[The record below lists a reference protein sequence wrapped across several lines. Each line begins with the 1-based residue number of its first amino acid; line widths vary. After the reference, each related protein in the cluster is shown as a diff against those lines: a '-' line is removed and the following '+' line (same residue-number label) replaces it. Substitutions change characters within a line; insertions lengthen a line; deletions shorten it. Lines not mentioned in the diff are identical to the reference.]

1 MVHTAE
7 GTLQAYLDGEI
18 ADAAARALSDHV
30 AGCAACA
37 AELDALRR
45 MNSRVGEAL
54 ALLDGPSAARV
65 VRARAAIAGE
75 GRYGTRRIARLGAW
89 GLAKAAMLTLVLAA
103 AGVAAIP
110 DVRRALETT
119 FSRVVAL
126 FSSEQERT
134 AVPAEPAPADPPA
147 VTPGAVPGASYVT
160 PASGRVEIALE
171 APTGRVEVVVEL
183 VAAAQAEVRTAT
195 DDPVRR
201 RVGVNGRLE
210 LIGLGPGVVTI
221 AIPRDV
227 RTATVEVDGVVRVY
241 KEGDLLRVAGS
252 EADARGSEVRFIV
265 GS

>member
-18 ADAAARALSDHV
+18 ADAAGRALSDHV

-37 AELDALRR
+37 AELESLRR

-54 ALLDGPSAARV
+54 ALLDSPSAAPV
-65 VRARAAIAGE
+65 LRARSAIARE
-75 GRYGTRRIARLGAW
+75 GRNGTRRIARIGAW

-103 AGVAAIP
+103 AGAAAIP

-119 FSRVVAL
+119 FSRVVAM

-134 AVPAEPAPADPPA
+134 AVPAEPAPADPPV
-147 VTPGAVPGASYVT
+147 VTPGAVPGASFVT
-160 PASGRVEIALE
+160 PASGRVEIVLE
-171 APTGRVEVVVEL
+171 APTGTIEVVVEL
-183 VAAAQAEVRTAT
+183 VAGAQAQVRTAT
-195 DDPVRR
+195 DEPVRR
-201 RVGVNGRLE
+201 RVGNGRLE
-210 LIGLGPGVVTI
+210 LIGLGTGVVTI
-221 AIPRDV
+221 GIPRDV

-241 KEGDLLRVAGS
+241 KEGDLLRGAGS
-252 EADARGSEVRFIV
+252 EAAARGSEVRFIV

>member
-30 AGCAACA
+30 GACAECA

-45 MNSRVGEAL
+45 TNSRVGEAL
-54 ALLDGPSAARV
+54 AVLDSPSSAPM
-65 VRARAAIAGE
+65 VRARAALARE
-75 GRYGTRRIARLGAW
+75 GRYGTRRIARIGAW

-103 AGVAAIP
+103 AGGAAIP

-119 FSRVVAL
+119 FLRVVAL

-134 AVPAEPAPADPPA
+134 AVPAEPAPADPP
-147 VTPGAVPGASYVT
+147 VTPGEVPGATFVT
-160 PASGRVEIALE
+160 PASGRVDIVLA
-171 APTGRVEVVVEL
+171 APTGTVEVVVEL
-183 VAAAQAEVRTAT
+183 VAGSQAQVRTAT
-195 DDPVRR
+195 DEPVRR
-201 RVGVNGRLE
+201 RVGQGRLE
-210 LIGLGPGVVTI
+210 LIGLGTGVVTI
-221 AIPRDV
+221 GIPRDV

-241 KEGDLLRVAGS
+241 KEGDLLRAAGS
-252 EADARGSEVRFIV
+252 EAAARGSEVRFIV

>member
-30 AGCAACA
+30 AGCASCA
-37 AELDALRR
+37 AELEALRR

-54 ALLDGPSAARV
+54 ALLDSPSAARV
-65 VRARAAIAGE
+65 VRARSAIARE
-75 GRYGTRRIARLGAW
+75 GRYGTRRLARIGAW

-103 AGVAAIP
+103 AGAAAIP

-119 FSRVVAL
+119 FSRVVAM

-147 VTPGAVPGASYVT
+147 VTPGAVPGASFVT
-160 PASGRVEIALE
+160 PASGRVEIVLE
-171 APTGRVEVVVEL
+171 APTGTVEVVVEL
-183 VAAAQAEVRTAT
+183 VAGAQAEVRTAT

-201 RVGVNGRLE
+201 RVGNGRLE

-221 AIPRDV
+221 GIPRDV

-252 EADARGSEVRFIV
+252 EAVARGSEVRFIV